1 MARRNKGATTTTA
14 RGSSPSAA
22 PERAEHAT
30 GIGAR
35 LFAEKGYSATTTR
48 EISRALGVTNGTF
61 YHHFETKE
69 ELLVRICDESLDH
82 MIAAA
87 EAAVAAHRL
96 AGPRAQLEALIRA
109 HLVTMLADHALH
121 MTGLIELRAL
131 SAEPR
136 AEVERKRDEYKTIL
150 ATQIGACQAEGI
162 VRTDISAD
170 LLTLLLLNTLNWTVF
185 WFDPQGTMSPAE
197 LGDAIASLFL
207 EGAGI

>member
-1 MARRNKGATTTTA
+1 MAGQSKETTTSA
-14 RGSSPSAA
+14 RASSHSAT
-22 PERAEHAT
+22 PERAGNAT

-87 EAAVAAHRL
+87 EAALSGHRL
-96 AGPRAQLEALIRA
+96 AGARTQLEALIRA

-131 SAEPR
+131 SPAPR
-136 AEVERKRDEYKTIL
+136 VEVERKRDAYKSIL
-150 ATQIGACQAEGI
+150 QTQIAGCQAEGI
-162 VRTDISAD
+162 VRTDISSEV
-170 LLTLLLLNTLNWTVF
+170 LTLLLLNTLNWTVF
-185 WFDPQGTMSPAE
+185 WFDPDGAMSAAE
-197 LGDAIASLFL
+197 LGDVIASLFL
-207 EGAGI
+207 DGASI